1 MAGYL
6 AVLGAVSIWAFFNGI
21 LVKGIKTSGVG
32 VGTWTAIFGI
42 VAFFISFVGKFE
54 YDASIEPD
62 YYPLIILACLGISA
76 ALNNACYYTALKISI
91 PNAALFHY
99 LAPLLVIFWALS
111 FAMFRQP
118 IPQTAVIALFIG
130 FIGVFWLVGPNFK
143 EGNRKLVLLGL
154 LSAFFYSLEIVL
166 SGYVSNRLHIPS
178 DVSAFTKLLFQA
190 LVMPIV
196 GLALGDSIWIKDS
209 REWPKII
216 AGGALLYLSFVLYFA
231 GAETVS
237 DLHRGVLGYIDRIGA
252 ILLGC
257 WFFRQAITKNILIGG
272 ILILGAGALLLL

>member
-1 MAGYL
+1 MGYIE
-6 AVLGAVSIWAFFNGI
+6 VLGAVTIWAVFNGI

-32 VGTWTAIFGI
+32 VGTWTAVFGI
-42 VAFFISFVGKFE
+42 LAFLISFAGQSDKSSSF
-54 YDASIEPD
+54 DPEPFSVAM
-62 YYPLIILACLGISA
+62 LICLGIFA

-99 LAPLLVIFWALS
+99 LAPLLVIFWASS
-111 FAMFRQP
+111 FEIFYQP
-118 IPQTAVIALFIG
+118 ITQASILAILIG
-130 FIGVFWLVGPNFK
+130 LVGIVWLIGPNLK
-143 EGNRKLVLLGL
+143 EGNKKLVMLGA
-154 LSAFFYSLEIVL
+154 LSAIFYSLEIVF
-166 SGYVSNRLHIPS
+166 SGYVSQGLHIPS

-190 LVMPIV
+190 LVMPIA
-196 GLALGDSIWIKDS
+196 GIALGDSVKVHHS

-216 AGGALLYLSFVLYFA
+216 AGGALLYLSFVLYFS

-257 WFFRQAITKNILIGG
+257 WYFRQPITKNILIGG
-272 ILILGAGALLLL
+272 VLILGAGLLLIF